1 MRKPA
6 KAKKK
11 PEKIVPTS
19 HALAAMR
26 RAHGG
31 VWEIT
36 FAVDG
41 YDQMFTQY
49 VGLKISQPF
58 AVACG
63 KRAVASLCGVSVQ
76 DVYLNEIKRA

>member
-1 MRKPA
+1 MRKHR
-6 KAKKK
+6 KASKK

-31 VWEIT
+31 VWKLT
-36 FAVDG
+36 YAVDG
-41 YDQMFTQY
+41 YDQMFVQY
-49 VGLKISQPF
+49 VGRKISRPF

-63 KRAVASLCGVSVQ
+63 ARAVATQCGVSVQ
-76 DVYLNEIKRA
+76 DVYLNLVEEE